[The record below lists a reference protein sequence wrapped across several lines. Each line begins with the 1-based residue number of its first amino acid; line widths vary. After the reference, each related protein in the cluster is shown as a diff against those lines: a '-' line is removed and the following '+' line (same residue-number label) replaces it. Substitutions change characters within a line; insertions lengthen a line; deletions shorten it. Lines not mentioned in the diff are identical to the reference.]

1 MPNLMKNMDVRKGFT
16 MIETLVAVF
25 ILMLAITGPLYF
37 VSQSLQSAYYARD
50 QVTAFYLTQ
59 ESVELVKNI
68 RDTNALTASC
78 DEAQYWLSC
87 NAHTVD
93 DLTACTG
100 AYGCVVGLTAEK
112 AIYVAGCS
120 SDADS
125 SCVLRQN
132 TGVVDELE
140 FSYGSSGSGWSP
152 ARFQKRVYI
161 EIKNEAAYV
170 GGSEAEVVVRVNW
183 RSGTIDR
190 EFVVRQNITNW
201 VPIYPLVP

>member
-1 MPNLMKNMDVRKGFT
+1 MKNVDVRKGFT

-25 ILMLAITGPLYF
+25 ILMLSITGPLYF
-37 VSQSLQSAYYARD
+37 VSQSIQSAYYARD

-59 ESVELVKNI
+59 ESIELIKNI
-68 RDTNALTASC
+68 RDTNALTSTC

-87 NAHTVD
+87 NDHTID

-100 AYGCVVGLTAEK
+100 TYGCVVGLTATK
-112 AIYVAGCS
+112 DIYVAGCS

-125 SCVLRQN
+125 DCVLRQN
-132 TGVVDELE
+132 TGSNDLE
-140 FSYGSSGSGWSP
+140 FSYSGGSGWAA

-183 RSGTIDR
+183 RSGTLDR
-190 EFVVRQNITNW
+190 DFVVRQNITNW

>member
-1 MPNLMKNMDVRKGFT
+1 MPNLMKRTDVRRGFT

-25 ILMLAITGPLYF
+25 ILMLSITGPLYF

-59 ESVELVKNI
+59 ESVELIKNI
-68 RDTNALTASC
+68 RDTNALTATC

-87 NAHTVD
+87 NDHTVD

-100 AYGCVVGLTAEK
+100 TYGCVVGLTATK
-112 AIYVAGCS
+112 DVYVAGCS
-120 SDADS
+120 NDADS
-125 SCVLRQN
+125 DCVLRQN
-132 TGVVDELE
+132 TGSNDLE
-140 FSYGSSGSGWSP
+140 FSYSGGSGWAP

-161 EIKNEAAYV
+161 EIKNDPPYA

-190 EFVVRQNITNW
+190 DFVVRQNITNW
-201 VPIYPLVP
+201 VPIYPLAP

>member
-1 MPNLMKNMDVRKGFT
+1 MPNLMKNVNTQRGFT

-59 ESVELVKNI
+59 ESVELIKNI
-68 RDTNALTASC
+68 RDTNALTKTC

-87 NAHTVD
+87 NDHVVD

-100 AYGCVVGLTAEK
+100 PYGCVVGLTHDK
-112 AIYVAGCS
+112 RVYVAGCS
-120 SDADS
+120 NDNDSD
-125 SCVLRQN
+125 CVLREN
-132 TGVVDELE
+132 TSSIDDLE
-140 FSYGSSGSGWSP
+140 FAYSGSSGWAPS
-152 ARFQKRVYI
+152 RFQKRVYI
-161 EIKNEAAYV
+161 EIKNDPPYA
-170 GGSEAEVVVRVNW
+170 GGSEAEVVIRVNW

-190 EFVVRQNITNW
+190 DFVVRQNITNW

>member
-1 MPNLMKNMDVRKGFT
+1 MRTIRAREGFT

-59 ESVELVKNI
+59 ESVELIKNI
-68 RDTNALTASC
+68 RDTNALTSTC

-87 NAHTVD
+87 SDHPD

-100 AYGCVVGLTAEK
+100 THGCVVGLTANK
-112 AIYVAGCS
+112 DIYVAECS
-120 SDADS
+120 SAADS
-125 SCVLRQN
+125 DCVLRQN
-132 TGVVDELE
+132 TGMNDLE
-140 FSYGSSGSGWSP
+140 FSYSGGSGWAPS
-152 ARFQKRVYI
+152 RFQKRVYL
-161 EIKNEAAYV
+161 EIKHEASYV

-190 EFVVRQNITNW
+190 DFVVRQNITNW